1 MPWSRAAAALA
12 LAAVGFSCARGG
24 GEPPSP
30 AVLYESDPAA
40 LRRGR
45 LLFTGTCGGYCHP
58 TKPGNR
64 DAPYLFDCVWK
75 NGGGT
80 DHEIF
85 TAISEGVPDTRMR
98 GWGGKMPQGDD
109 DIWKVVA
116 YLRSKRTCDQ
126 KG

>member
-1 MPWSRAAAALA
+1 MPWSRAVVALLCAATAF
-12 LAAVGFSCARGG
+12 GCTRGG
-24 GEPPSP
+24 GEPASP
-30 AVLYESDPAA
+30 AVLFESDPDA

-75 NGGGT
+75 HGGT
-80 DHEIF
+80 DHEIY
-85 TAISEGVPDTRMR
+85 TSISEGVPDTRMR

-116 YLRSKRTCDQ
+116 YLRSKRTCEQ
-126 KG
+126 AG